1 MERSLEAT
9 TGTTLKQRL
18 YNARTGRASTLAKQ
32 RCAHYDSQYPEPPT
46 LTMTIRYTSVANH
59 MPETKMRLYPTRV
72 INIIGGPGC
81 DKSLYS
87 SAIILYLNLHGKTV
101 EVIPDFAK
109 SLVWQQNFEVLK
121 NQYFIAQRQY
131 EMINLLD
138 GQVQFLI
145 TECSL
150 PQVLYYNE
158 HYEDNICDIAKTRA
172 QILEW
177 YAQHNNVNILVERG
191 EKKYIRSGRFQ
202 DEEQAR
208 QIDHG
213 MRSILLRESMR
224 YTKLAPDIEAI
235 NTFAASLLE

>member
-1 MERSLEAT
+1 MAI
-9 TGTTLKQRL
+9 Q
-18 YNARTGRASTLAKQ
+18 
-32 RCAHYDSQYPEPPT
+32 
-46 LTMTIRYTSVANH
+46 YTSVANYL
-59 MPETKMRLYPTRV
+59 PESKMRLYPTQV

-81 DKSLYS
+81 DKSLVT
-87 SAIILYLNLHGKTV
+87 SAIIVYLKLREMTI

-131 EMINLLD
+131 EMLTLLD
-138 GQVQFLI
+138 GQVKFLV

-158 HYEDNICDIAKTRA
+158 NYLDNICDIEKTRK

-177 YAQHNNVNILVERG
+177 YNQCNNINIFVERG
-191 EKKYIRSGRFQ
+191 DRKYIRTGRFQ

-208 QIDHG
+208 AIDRG
-213 MRSILLRESMR
+213 MLELMNRE
-224 YTKLAPDIEAI
+224 KLPFTVLASDVMAI
-235 NTFAASLLE
+235 NAFAATLV

>member
-1 MERSLEAT
+1 
-9 TGTTLKQRL
+9 
-18 YNARTGRASTLAKQ
+18 
-32 RCAHYDSQYPEPPT
+32 
-46 LTMTIRYTSVANH
+46 MTIRYTSVANH
-59 MPETKMRLYPTRV
+59 MPETKMRLYPTKV
-72 INIIGGPGC
+72 INIIGGPGS

-87 SAIILYLNLHGKTV
+87 SAIVLYLNLHHKTV
-101 EVIPDFAK
+101 EVIPDYAK

-177 YAQHNNVNILVERG
+177 YQQHNNVNILVERG
-191 EKKYIRSGRFQ
+191 EKRYIRTGRFQ
-202 DEEQAR
+202 DEDQAR
-208 QIDHG
+208 TIDHG
-213 MRSILLRESMR
+213 LRSLLLREGMR
-224 YTKLAPDIEAI
+224 YTKLPPEVEAI
-235 NTFAASLLE
+235 NNFAASLLDTES